1 MRKYYIQYWND
12 FANTYN
18 LIYTEGSEPAPDN
31 AERITRAEALR
42 RCREA
47 AALIAAGCPDPY
59 RPAAIIPA
67 SLAPYHV
74 HPATA
79 GYTLRGHIWQR

>member
-1 MRKYYIQYWND
+1 MRKYYIQYWRN

-18 LIYTEGSEPAPDN
+18 LVYTEDGQPAPDN

-42 RCREA
+42 RCRD
-47 AALIAAGCPDPY
+47 ALALTAAGVPDPY
-59 RPAAIIPA
+59 RPAEIVPA
-67 SLAPYHV
+67 YCNG
-74 HPATA
+74 HPANN